1 MMNRA
6 EKASLVKLKLLRLL
20 EQHNQL
26 KTEVEKLSAQ
36 NEKLLLALNE
46 SRKREEIAQERN
58 KISKLAD
65 GIQLNGLNRNEIKQ
79 YLNSYIR
86 QIDECQK
93 LLNQLSDNT

>member
-1 MMNRA
+1 MRLLDQH
-6 EKASLVKLKLLRLL
+6 KQLKLSL
-20 EQHNQL
+20 E
-26 KTEVEKLSAQ
+26 KISAE
-36 NEKLLLALNE
+36 NKNLLLQLSE

-65 GIQLNGLNRNEIKQ
+65 GIQLNGMNRTELKQ

-93 LLNQLSDNT
+93 LLNQLSDNA

>member
-1 MMNRA
+1 MNSA
-6 EKASLVKLKLLRLL
+6 EQASLIKLKLMRLL
-20 EQHNQL
+20 EQNKQL
-26 KTEVEKLSAQ
+26 NLSLEKLSAENKNLQ
-36 NEKLLLALNE
+36 LQLSE

-65 GIQLNGLNRNEIKQ
+65 GIQLNGMNRTELKQ

>member
-20 EQHNQL
+20 EQYNQL